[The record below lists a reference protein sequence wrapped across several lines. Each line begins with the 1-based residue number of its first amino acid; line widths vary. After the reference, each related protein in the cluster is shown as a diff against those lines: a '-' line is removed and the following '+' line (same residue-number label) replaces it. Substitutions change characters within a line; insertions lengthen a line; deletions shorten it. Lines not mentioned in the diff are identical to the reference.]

1 MAYSNAAAVFRGD
14 IAGVLEQSKD
24 WENGLIGTKVMP
36 VLNVPVRAGQYPTF
50 LLKEAQLLKQ
60 SAKQRAVGGAYPRAT
75 QSFNQDTY
83 TAIEYG
89 IENTIDDVVTADM
102 ARFFDAEVI
111 AGKLS
116 QRSLMLAHELR
127 AAAKIFD
134 NTVFTATNSA
144 TAYTAANLATFD
156 FGADVD
162 DAKDRLLAKGESI
175 DNLRIVISAPVYSRI
190 KASTKF
196 QNRLRGAGVSSDTF
210 LNVGLA
216 AAAEAL
222 GVQEVLIGRS
232 SYDSANEGVAYA
244 SANIWS
250 NSLAWVGSVSDGGAG
265 YFGGGAGFTLNWSE
279 YGPVIGVTTYRDE
292 TIRSNVVRSS
302 HYVAEK
308 IVNANAAQLITT
320 QYS

>member
-232 SYDSANEGVAYA
+232 SYDSANEGVAFA

>member
-60 SAKQRAVGGAYPRAT
+60 GAKQRAVGGAYPRAT
-75 QSFNQDTY
+75 QSFPQDTY

-127 AAAKIFD
+127 VAAKIFD
-134 NTVFTATNSA
+134 NSVFTATNSA
-144 TAYTAANLATFD
+144 TAYTAANIATFD

-162 DAKDRLLAKGESI
+162 DCKDRLLAKGESI
-175 DNLRIVISAPVYSRI
+175 DNLRVVLSSPVYNRI

-232 SYDSANEGVAYA
+232 SYDSANEGAA
-244 SANIWS
+244 FSSSNIWS
-250 NSLAWVGSVSDGGAG
+250 NTLAWVGSVADGGAG
-265 YFGGGAGFTLNWSE
+265 YFGGSAGYTLSWSE

-308 IVNANAAQLITT
+308 VVNSNAAQLITT

>member
-308 IVNANAAQLITT
+308 VVNSNAAQLITT
-320 QYS
+320 NYS